1 MRTKNGLRIVNV
13 LVAVLFLI
21 GNVLLGATPV
31 SSQTGAAAAT
41 ATPSDETPAIGEQIT
56 VTIDIDVTGVDAPD
70 NALGAYSG
78 TLSWNPAV
86 LAYDSHSGAPPTGF
100 SGSVNTDNAGT
111 GTLAFNGANASGAT
125 GNTVAIEVTFDVVG
139 GGSAGL
145 NLAIS
150 EIAAAGTFANLASI
164 LTVNQGS
171 VTVSGG
177 TVSGSVELDG
187 AVSSNTANTVS
198 SISFAHT
205 SGTGE
210 NRLML
215 VGVSWNAGTTARSI
229 QSVTFSYDTTV
240 LNLEEVRTEQAGTN
254 LRWASIWS
262 LADVP
267 DAGQA
272 GTVTVTFDGSVS
284 NGIVAGAANF
294 AGVDPSDP
302 LGPTNGANGSST
314 APSVTLAGLAG
325 DELVFDT
332 VFQGAADS
340 GQTLT
345 AGAGQTGLWHDFV
358 GNTRAAASTEE
369 ATGDSV
375 TMSWTAASSSIWAIV
390 AVALNPAPAGTT
402 YDLTVA
408 VDPSAS
414 GTTTPSVGVHSYAEG
429 SVVDITA
436 TPADGYAF
444 DEWSSD
450 CSGSGACQV
459 TMDADKSVTAH
470 FGEAPPSALAYVGDI
485 GSATSNASSGTLVI
499 NTTADVAAGHGII
512 IAFAT
517 YGDPDY
523 AVSVSDDAGNSY
535 EQAATATTYEHG
547 RTYIFAAYNVNP
559 LTAGS
564 NITIT
569 HTAVEGGTA
578 AVASVF
584 SGLASVDPLDQSL
597 GNPVAG
603 AQQTASGTT
612 PTVGPTGTTAQ
623 ADELLIGSI
632 GTEGPPTDAAGTWD
646 YGFTAGQRVG
656 SSGAPNADWTVSM
669 GWRIVSAVGQ
679 YTAQKTGI
687 TNTYWAAAIATFRGG
702 VPAATHDLTVAVDP
716 IGGGTT
722 TPAAGVHTY
731 VEGSV
736 VDITATPADGYV
748 FDEWS
753 GDCSGSGACQVTMD
767 GDKSVTAHF
776 SQITHNLA
784 VAVDP
789 IGGGTTTPS
798 AGVHSYAEGSVVDIT
813 ATPAPGYILSHWSG
827 DCSGSGACQVTMD
840 GDKSVTAHFGQSPYA
855 MYIPFLGRD
864 W

>member
-1 MRTKNGLRIVNV
+1 
-13 LVAVLFLI
+13 
-21 GNVLLGATPV
+21 
-31 SSQTGAAAAT
+31 
-41 ATPSDETPAIGEQIT
+41 
-56 VTIDIDVTGVDAPD
+56 
-70 NALGAYSG
+70 
-78 TLSWNPAV
+78 
-86 LAYDSHSGAPPTGF
+86 
-100 SGSVNTDNAGT
+100 
-111 GTLAFNGANASGAT
+111 
-125 GNTVAIEVTFDVVG
+125 
-139 GGSAGL
+139 
-145 NLAIS
+145 
-150 EIAAAGTFANLASI
+150 
-164 LTVNQGS
+164 
-171 VTVSGG
+171 
-177 TVSGSVELDG
+177 
-187 AVSSNTANTVS
+187 
-198 SISFAHT
+198 
-205 SGTGE
+205 
-210 NRLML
+210 
-215 VGVSWNAGTTARSI
+215 
-229 QSVTFSYDTTV
+229 
-240 LNLEEVRTEQAGTN
+240 
-254 LRWASIWS
+254 
-262 LADVP
+262 
-267 DAGQA
+267 
-272 GTVTVTFDGSVS
+272 
-284 NGIVAGAANF
+284 
-294 AGVDPSDP
+294 
-302 LGPTNGANGSST
+302 
-314 APSVTLAGLAG
+314 
-325 DELVFDT
+325 
-332 VFQGAADS
+332 
-340 GQTLT
+340 
-345 AGAGQTGLWHDFV
+345 
-358 GNTRAAASTEE
+358 
-369 ATGDSV
+369 
-375 TMSWTAASSSIWAIV
+375 
-390 AVALNPAPAGTT
+390 VALNPAPAGTT

-414 GTTTPSVGVHSYAEG
+414 GTTTPSVGVHSYAEGSVVDITATPADGYAFDEWSGDCSGSGACQVTMDADKSVTAHFSQITHDLTVAVDPVGGGTTTPSVGVHSYAEGSVVDITATPADGYAFDEWSGDCSGSGACQVTMDADKSVTAHFSQITHDLTVAVDPVGGGTTTPSVGVHSYAEG